1 MRADIV
7 CGLAS
12 NPTGGMD
19 QRQPGFL
26 FPQSEWDACIAMLA
40 VRESGFIFDPFNE
53 IHPFVQPNGINMH
66 ENHSVIQ
73 SRRPRLGDPV
83 V

>member
-1 MRADIV
+1 MRTDIV

-26 FPQSEWDACIAMLA
+26 FPQSESMFAKRCSPCADMRSCSGADA
-40 VRESGFIFDPFNE
+40 F
-53 IHPFVQPNGINMH
+53 FVVMAGVVFGAWYIWK
-66 ENHSVIQ
+66 SKD
-73 SRRPRLGDPV
+73 RLNV
-83 V
+83 